1 MSKQLVQPLSWPRPK
16 GYAHGVVASG
26 RFLCVAGQLGW
37 DLRLAKPKL
46 GKTFKEQFGQAL
58 ANVLDVLRC
67 AGGRPDDLIRLTV
80 YIVNKVEYQA
90 ARGALGELWK
100 ARVGRH
106 YPAITV
112 VRVAGLLE
120 PKAKVEIEATAVL
133 DEPRK
138 TSPAPT
144 PRAPG
149 NALPS
154 VSRSRA

>member
-1 MSKQLVQPLSWPRPK
+1 MSKRIVQPLSWPRPQ
-16 GYAHGVVASG
+16 GYVHGMLASG

-37 DLRLAKPKL
+37 DLRPAKPKL

-58 ANVLDVLRC
+58 TNVLDIVRQ
-67 AGGRPDDLIRLTV
+67 AGGKPEDLVRLTV
-80 YIVNKVEYQA
+80 YIVNKAEYQA
-90 ARGALGELWK
+90 ARKPLGDLWR
-100 ARVGRH
+100 ARMGWH

-144 PRAPG
+144 PRVPGSAPRP
-149 NALPS
+149 AWRP
-154 VSRSRA
+154 RA